1 MNVFRPLFM
10 FSFAAVLEGC
20 AAAPQEPIAL
30 VAPERDPLIAPAK
43 LVPGRLEYAQQPDTF
58 APVLTHRIP
67 YPTQDQ
73 ANNAFRRDYVV
84 LLDPA
89 RQSAADDR
97 KAVRVH
103 IFACAPGTLNDTTA
117 RIEPPQGNAVHC
129 ATDFYNA
136 ADRRL
141 SRETV
146 NYYYYAGAWHMRP
159 ADPPLAAAPW
169 INPEASPTDNFAW
182 LPFGRRTTPYKN

>member
-1 MNVFRPLFM
+1 MKLFRR
-10 FSFAAVLEGC
+10 FAFLSV
-20 AAAPQEPIAL
+20 AAPIAACNSTVPEPVAL
-30 VAPERDPLIAPAK
+30 LAPSREPLLAPARV
-43 LVPGRLEYAQQPDTF
+43 VPGRLEYAQEPDTF
-58 APVLTHRIP
+58 APVLARQAP

-73 ANNAFRRDYVV
+73 ANNAFRRDYLVT
-84 LLDPA
+84 LDPA
-89 RQSAADDR
+89 RSSPDDR
-97 KAVRVH
+97 KAVRVQV
-103 IFACAPGTLNDTTA
+103 FACAPGTLNDTTG
-117 RIEPPQGNAVHC
+117 RIEPPQGEAIHC

-136 ADRRL
+136 SDLRL

-159 ADPPLAAAPW
+159 TDPPHAAAPW